1 MVPAYPSRVERSL
14 RPVIRSEVGH
24 VSLFAN
30 HKAVI
35 VGAGAVGSQCAASL
49 MMLDL
54 VDEIVLIDVDPGCAR
69 AQAMDLDDMG
79 SGLKQRVAVRVGTYD
94 DCADAQFVIIS
105 AGRSRRPGQ
114 SRRDMLAATMNI
126 MGPIAQNI
134 KASGFDGILITVT
147 NPADVVAEYLY
158 RQLGLPRTRVFGTG
172 TSLDT
177 ARLRRLVSER
187 TGISRQ
193 HIQAFALGEHGESSF
208 VWGSHMTI
216 ESIPLTE
223 FYRMHPEVER
233 LRMVEMNRLVRQRG
247 SDIVAGKGKTEYGIS
262 TVVTDIVN
270 AIIHDERSIT
280 PLSVHLEGEY
290 GESGLSISVPCVIGA
305 CGIEE
310 VLEVDLTQRELGW
323 LHESCEAIRGYAG
336 SVLG

>member
-1 MVPAYPSRVERSL
+1 MGVTA
-14 RPVIRSEVGH
+14 
-24 VSLFAN
+24 FAN

-69 AQAMDLDDMG
+69 AQAMDLDDMA
-79 SGLKQRVAVRVGTYD
+79 SGLKQRVAVRVGSYD
-94 DCADAQFVIIS
+94 DCADAQFVIMT

-126 MGPIAQNI
+126 MQPISQSI
-134 KASGFDGILITVT
+134 KASGFDGILISVT

-172 TSLDT
+172 TALDT
-177 ARLRRLVSER
+177 ARLRRLVSEH

-216 ESIPLTE
+216 EGIPLQE
-223 FYRMHPEVER
+223 FYRVHPQVER
-233 LRMVEMNRLVRQRG
+233 LRMSEVNKQVRQRG
-247 SDIVAGKGKTEYGIS
+247 GDIVAGKGKTEYGIS
-262 TVVTDIVN
+262 TVVTDIVS
-270 AIIHDERSIT
+270 AIIHDERCVM
-280 PLSVHLEGEY
+280 PLSVHLDGEY
-290 GESGLSISVPCVIGA
+290 GESGLSISVPCVVGA
-305 CGIEE
+305 NGIEE
-310 VLEVDLTQRELGW
+310 LLELSLSQREREW
-323 LHESCEAIRGYAG
+323 LHDSCEAIRGYAG
-336 SVLG
+336 AVLEQ